1 MNYVEPIRDSSKVQE
16 IANYLRKYSERNYI
30 MFLIGINSGLRISD
44 ILKLRVRDIKGKETI
59 CIREKKTK
67 KQKIF
72 PMTPILKREL
82 RKYCEDKDLDEFLI
96 KSQKGYNNPI
106 GRKQAYTILRETGET
121 FGLFNL
127 GTHTLRKTFGYH
139 FYMQY
144 KDIVTLQ
151 KIFNH
156 SDPSITL
163 HYIGVE
169 QSHINRMIKGFKIY

>member
-1 MNYVEPIRDSSKVQE
+1 MNYVEPIRDGTKVQE
-16 IANYLRKYSERNYI
+16 VGNYLRKYSERNYI
-30 MFLIGINSGLRISD
+30 MFIVGIYSGLRISD
-44 ILKLRVRDIKGKETI
+44 ILSLRVRDIKSKDYI
-59 CIREKKTK
+59 SIREKKTN

-82 RKYCEDKDLDEFLI
+82 KKYCSDKDLDEYLV
-96 KSQKGYNNPI
+96 KSRVGYNRSI
-106 GRKQAYTILRETGET
+106 GRKQAYRILREAGEV
-121 FGLFNL
+121 FGLYNL

-139 FYMQY
+139 FYKQY
-144 KDIVTLQ
+144 KDVVTLQ

>member
-1 MNYVEPIRDSSKVQE
+1 MNYVEPIRDSIKVQE
-16 IANYLRKYSERNYI
+16 VANYLKKYSERNYI
-30 MFLIGINSGLRISD
+30 MFILGFNSGLRISD
-44 ILKLRVRDIKGKETI
+44 ILNLRIRDVKGKDYI
-59 CIREKKTK
+59 SIREKKTG

-82 RKYCEDKDLDEFLI
+82 KKYCSDKDSDDYLI
-96 KSQKGYNNPI
+96 KSRVGYNRAI
-106 GRKQAYTILRETGET
+106 GRKQAYRILNEAGEV
-121 FGLFNL
+121 FGLYNL

-139 FYMQY
+139 FYKQY
-144 KDIVTLQ
+144 KDVVTLQ